1 MDKSVDEM
9 FRGSSN
15 EICYGHVRV
24 RTVIFHDDILRLGDS
39 LDSVKVGN
47 INIDTIMN
55 HKKLVLNADKT
66 CFIKM
71 LMGNDTDRRKA
82 QLLVNG
88 APS

>member
-47 INIDTIMN
+47 INIDTVMN
-55 HKKLVLNADKT
+55 HKKLVLNAALCTGVGGKGGH
-66 CFIKM
+66 FYHN
-71 LMGNDTDRRKA
+71 LG
-82 QLLVNG
+82 
-88 APS
+88 S